1 MRAAVLVIALTCAP
15 LPVTR
20 FAEAVVPQA
29 LTSNMC
35 VLPSAN
41 SVVAS
46 ISRLAKTVLKGS
58 RSRTLCAVVAVSVPE
73 WLVLRHRPRNVTSTL
88 RTSSSLR
95 HPPRMLSAE
104 DAPVPGDA
112 REAAPDPGAVV
123 PPRDVPA
130 RAPGRQNVPGEVP
143 LLSLAPTQSRGTFRR
158 GRPGPAPAR
167 PPPLTARSRRSPGP
181 TKPEEDV
188 SLLEATNR
196 IAVLPTRVSST
207 RCDELT
213 SS

>member
-1 MRAAVLVIALTCAP
+1 MADAASP
-15 LPVTR
+15 S
-20 FAEAVVPQA
+20 PQ
-29 LTSNMC
+29 
-35 VLPSAN
+35 
-41 SVVAS
+41 
-46 ISRLAKTVLKGS
+46 
-58 RSRTLCAVVAVSVPE
+58 
-73 WLVLRHRPRNVTSTL
+73 RHLDTADEFQ
-88 RTSSSLR
+88 SSSPTTNAQR
-95 HPPRMLSAE
+95 RGRPPFQE
-104 DAPVPGDA
+104 TFQGKP
-112 REAAPDPGAVV
+112 REAAPDQGAVV